1 MFIKKTILAVVAVVV
16 TNVNPTIATRGIRGA
31 ESESLESRDTS
42 TSIIDNN
49 EIYSLIDEQSFMDDV
64 AQFTLSPSPT
74 HDSKLGSRLGSCVHA
89 KDDDKLRVII
99 GNAKMMETK
108 FTSAPGKLVS
118 FNSVMKSYWLKVSP
132 SLVRSQG
139 YLHLRWKQS

>member
-1 MFIKKTILAVVAVVV
+1 MFIKKTILAVVAGVV
-16 TNVNPTIATRGIRGA
+16 TNVNPAIATRGMRRA

-42 TSIIDNN
+42 TTSIIDND
-49 EIYSLIDEQSFMDDV
+49 EIYSLIGEQSFMDDV

-74 HDSKLGSRLGSCVHA
+74 HDSKLGSCVHA

-118 FNSVMKSYWLKVSP
+118 FNSVMKSY
-132 SLVRSQG
+132 
-139 YLHLRWKQS
+139 

>member
-16 TNVNPTIATRGIRGA
+16 TNVNPTIATRGIRRA

-74 HDSKLGSRLGSCVHA
+74 HNSKLGSCVYA

-99 GNAKMMETK
+99 GNANCK
-108 FTSAPGKLVS
+108 
-118 FNSVMKSYWLKVSP
+118 
-132 SLVRSQG
+132 
-139 YLHLRWKQS
+139 